1 MEMLSSA
8 WLPEVGLVCL
18 ALFARVLQG
27 SWLAPSAFAPAA
39 WSVFIALPLLALSDR
54 VSASSVW
61 TIVAL
66 VFCSQLGSLLV
77 ESTRRRAVVPFQS
90 VIDQVFVQ
98 RAVRYSI
105 VFTSVALVGS
115 LAYAVEGLRRFNLSF
130 TLESFLSL
138 GALFY
143 PGLIGG
149 EPDPW
154 WLQLSKI
161 WVFPAVLLGGI
172 VAAFD
177 VPRAKKALGALAI
190 LPALVLGVTVASR
203 FTTTMAVCCCVA
215 SYLAAKT
222 YCTGGLYRVGKKTI
236 LVAVSLGLSCTIL
249 YVLLGVV
256 RGHEYN
262 DSEDVSVAVRGNLL
276 GYLPVFDRW
285 LQDKTNDKSLTW
297 GANSLAGVYDQLGFK
312 KREVALGY
320 DPVVLD
326 SGVTSNI
333 ATAFRGLIQDF
344 SFPGAM
350 VVCCIVGMFAGASY
364 NASCRRELSGTVIVS
379 GYYAFLLW
387 SPIISI
393 ANYNTFVLAL
403 LVGWL
408 LARRA
413 QTVIG
418 ITRRRSRSDWGL
430 QQMATGGKTL
440 SGSSTG

>member
-1 MEMLSSA
+1 MEILSSA
-8 WLPEVGLVCL
+8 WLPEIVLVFL
-18 ALFARVLQG
+18 ALIARAFQG
-27 SWLAPSAFAPAA
+27 SWLAPSAFAPAV

-54 VSASSVW
+54 VSSASVWAIVSIVFSLQIGSLIMENITPVQRMVEPFESSV
-61 TIVAL
+61 
-66 VFCSQLGSLLV
+66 
-77 ESTRRRAVVPFQS
+77 E
-90 VIDQVFVQ
+90 QVFIR

-105 VFTSVALVGS
+105 LFTSMALLGS
-115 LAYAVEGLRRFNLSF
+115 LVYAADSLRRFDLSLS
-130 TLESFLSL
+130 LESFLSL
-138 GALFY
+138 GALLY
-143 PGLIGG
+143 PGLVGG

-161 WVFPAVLLGGI
+161 WVFPAVLLGGM

-190 LPALVLGVTVASR
+190 LPALVAGVTVASR
-203 FTTTMAVCCCVA
+203 FTTTMAVCCWVA

-222 YCTGGLYRVGKKTI
+222 YCMGGLYRVGRKTT
-236 LVAVSLGLSCTIL
+236 LVALSISLCCTIL

-256 RGHEYN
+256 RGHQYN
-262 DSEDVSVAVRGNLL
+262 DSEDVSVAVSGNLL

-285 LQDKTNDKSLTW
+285 LQDKTNDKSFTW
-297 GANSLAGVYDQLGFK
+297 GGNSLAGVYDQVGFK

-344 SFPGAM
+344 SFPGAI
-350 VVCCIVGMFAGASY
+350 VVCCMVGMLAGASY
-364 NASCRRELSGTVIVS
+364 NASCGRNLSGTVIVS

-393 ANYNTFVLAL
+393 GNYNTFILAL
-403 LVGWL
+403 FVGL
-408 LARRA
+408 FLARRA
-413 QTVIG
+413 QTAWQS
-418 ITRRRSRSDWGL
+418 TRFHCDL
-430 QQMATGGKTL
+430 QQMTIGGKSL
-440 SGSSTG
+440 SGSSTS